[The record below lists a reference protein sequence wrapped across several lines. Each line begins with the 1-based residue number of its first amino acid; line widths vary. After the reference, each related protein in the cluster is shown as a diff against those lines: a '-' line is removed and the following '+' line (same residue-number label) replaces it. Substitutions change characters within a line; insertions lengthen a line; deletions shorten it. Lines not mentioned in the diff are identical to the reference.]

1 MADEAVTT
9 GVSVLCAN
17 TDLLGTNRL
26 GLLTNFTG
34 VMPGFERNVD
44 ALLTAGL
51 NLTALFGPEHGLRG
65 SVQAGQTEYDEVDA
79 ATGLPLF
86 DTYMKS
92 GDDLDE
98 LVERSGVDTLVF
110 DMQDIGVR
118 YYTYI
123 WSLYDCMLSAA
134 RTGKRLV
141 VLDRPNPLGG
151 LVTCG
156 PGLDSNFASFVG
168 RVDVPLRHGLTA
180 GELATLFNERFLPAV
195 VGHSVDLQVVEME
208 NWRRSRPFDEI
219 GLPWVAP
226 SPNMPTLESAFA
238 FCGTGL
244 FEGTNVNEGRGTTKP
259 FEMIGAPYVDG
270 RLIDMLRDLSMPGVA
285 FREVWYVPTFHKYVG
300 ETVCG
305 VQLHITD
312 RQEFD
317 PVACGVSMIWAFA
330 SLYPDKFNFL
340 APGERV
346 DTPERGYA
354 IDRLWGSD
362 SLRTTVEDRLDPRTL
377 LTPPTS
383 PSRVYPHGVLLY
395 S

>member
-1 MADEAVTT
+1 MDEQAVKT

-17 TDLLGTNRL
+17 ANLLGKVRL

-44 ALLTAGL
+44 ALLTSGL
-51 NLTALFGPEHGLRG
+51 NLTALFGPEHGLHG
-65 SVQAGQTEYDEVDA
+65 SVQAGQTECDEVDVG
-79 ATGLPLF
+79 TGLPLF

-92 GDDLDE
+92 SDDLDE
-98 LVERSGVDTLVF
+98 LMERSGVDTIVF

-118 YYTYI
+118 YYTYV
-123 WSLYDCMLSAA
+123 WSLYDCLLSAA
-134 RTGKRLV
+134 RTGKHFV

-156 PGLDSNFASFVG
+156 PGLDSDFASFVG
-168 RVDVPLRHGLTA
+168 RVDVPVRHGLTA
-180 GELATLFNERFLPAV
+180 GELATLFNTRFLPV
-195 VGHSVDLQVVEME
+195 ILGHSIDLQVIEME

-226 SPNMPTLESAFA
+226 SPNIPTLDSAFA

-244 FEGTNVNEGRGTTKP
+244 FEGTNVSEGRGTTRP
-259 FEMIGAPYVDG
+259 FEMIGAPYVDD
-270 RLIDMLRDLSMPGVA
+270 RLIEMLRDLSMPGVA
-285 FREVWYVPTFHKYVG
+285 FREVWYMPTFHKYAG
-300 ETVCG
+300 QTVRG

-312 RQEFD
+312 RQEFE
-317 PVACGVSMIWAFA
+317 PIACAVSMIWVFA
-330 SLYPDKFNFL
+330 SLYPDRFNFL
-340 APGERV
+340 APKDRV
-346 DTPERGYA
+346 SNQDRGY
-354 IDRLWGSD
+354 IFDRLWGSD
-362 SLRTTVEDRLDPRTL
+362 ALRKTVEAMHDPRTL

-383 PSRVYPHGVLLY
+383 PSRLYPREVLLY